1 VVVAESQF
9 DLIVIGAGPGGYV
22 AAIRA
27 AQLGMKT
34 AIIDK
39 QYLGGT
45 CLNVGCIPSK
55 ALLDS
60 THKLHEAQHQLA
72 AHGINTGGV
81 SVDLAKMLTRKDA
94 VVKKMVGGV
103 SFLMKKNKIEYF
115 PGAARVTG
123 PGMLEVKGAEGT
135 KSLTAKRLL
144 IATGSEPVRIPS
156 LPFDG
161 KKIIS
166 STEGLTIPVAPKR
179 MIVVGAGAIGLE
191 LGSVWNRLGT
201 EVVVLEFMD
210 RILPGMDREMTTLFQ
225 RTLEKQGLKFFLN
238 TKAEG
243 AKIVGDKV
251 QVTRVTGEEKVVEE
265 CDIVLVAVG
274 RKPHTTGLGL
284 EQVGV
289 QIDQRGFV
297 RVNPHTYETTVPGI
311 YAIGDVIGGLMLAHK
326 AEEEGVACVE
336 LLAGKAGHVNYRA
349 CPNVVYTSPELAQ
362 VGLTED
368 DARKERGE
376 INVGKFQFMANGR
389 AVAMGE
395 GEGLI
400 KIIGDAKTDRLL
412 GVHILGPHASD
423 LIAEAVVAMEFAS
436 SVEDLARSFHA
447 HPTLPEAMKEAAL
460 AVEKRA
466 IHM

>member
-1 VVVAESQF
+1 MAETQF

-60 THKLHEAQHQLA
+60 THKLHDTEHKLA
-72 AHGINTGGV
+72 EHGITTGDV
-81 SVDLAKMLTRKDA
+81 KVDLAKMLSRKDA

-103 SFLMKKNKIEYF
+103 TFLMKKNKIEYF
-115 PGAARVTG
+115 PGAARIAA
-123 PGMLEVKGAEGT
+123 PGKIEVKSAQGT
-135 KSLTAKRLL
+135 ATIAAKNLL
-144 IATGSEPVRIPS
+144 IATGSEPASLPS

-161 KKIIS
+161 KRIIS
-166 STEGLTIPVAPKR
+166 STEALTLPQIPKR
-179 MIVVGAGAIGLE
+179 MLVIGAGAIGLE
-191 LGSVWNRLGT
+191 LGSVWNRLGS

-210 RILPGMDREMTTLFQ
+210 RILPGMDREMTTLTQ
-225 RTLEKQGLKFFLN
+225 RILEKQGLQFHLN
-238 TKAEG
+238 TKADS
-243 AKIVGDKV
+243 AKVTGNKV
-251 QVTRVTGEEKVVEE
+251 QVSRSSGNEKGSEEA
-265 CDIVLVAVG
+265 DIVLVAVG
-274 RKPHTTGLGL
+274 RRPFTADLGL
-284 EQVGV
+284 AQAGV
-289 QIDQRGFV
+289 EMDARGFI
-297 RVNPHTYETTVPGI
+297 RVNPHTYATTAQGI

-349 CPNVVYTSPELAQ
+349 CPNVVYTHPELAQ
-362 VGLTED
+362 VGMTEE
-368 DARKERGE
+368 DAKKERGE
-376 INVGKFQFMANGR
+376 VKIGKFNFMANGR

-395 GEGLI
+395 TDGLI

-412 GVHILGPHASD
+412 GVHVLGPYASD
-423 LIAEAVVAMEFAS
+423 LIAEAVVAIEFAS
-436 SVEDLARSFHA
+436 SCEDLARSFHG
-447 HPTLPEAMKEAAL
+447 HPTLPEVMKEAAL
-460 AVEKRA
+460 AVDKRA
-466 IHM
+466 IHA

>member
-1 VVVAESQF
+1 MPETQF

-34 AIIDK
+34 AIVDK
-39 QYLGGT
+39 EFLGGT
-45 CLNVGCIPSK
+45 CLNIGCIPSK

-60 THKLHEAQHQLA
+60 THRLSEARHQLA
-72 AHGINTGGV
+72 DHGINTGEIK
-81 SVDLAKMLTRKDA
+81 VDLAKMLSRKDA
-94 VVKKMVGGV
+94 VVKKMVNGV
-103 SFLMKKNKIEYF
+103 TFLMKKNKIEYF
-115 PGAARVTG
+115 PGAARVTAAG
-123 PGMLEVKGAEGT
+123 SIEVKGADGT
-135 KSLTAKRLL
+135 KTLTANKLL
-144 IATGSEPVRIPS
+144 IATGSAPVQIPS

-166 STEGLTIPVAPKR
+166 STEALTLPVAPKR
-179 MIVVGAGAIGLE
+179 MIVIGAGAIGLE
-191 LGSVWNRLGT
+191 MGSVWNRLGT

-210 RILPGMDREMTTLFQ
+210 RILPGMDKEMTTQFQ
-225 RTLEKQGLKFFLN
+225 RTLEKQGFKFHLN
-238 TKAEG
+238 TKADN
-243 AKIVGDKV
+243 AKVVGDKV
-251 QVTRVTGEEKVVEE
+251 QVTRVTGDQTAVEE

-274 RKPHTTGLGL
+274 RKPFTASLGL
-284 EQVGV
+284 EQIGV
-289 QIDQRGFV
+289 EIDKRGFV

-362 VGLTED
+362 VGLTEE
-368 DARKERGE
+368 DARKERGD
-376 INVGKFQFMANGR
+376 IRIGKFQFLANGR

-460 AVEKRA
+460 AVDKRA

>member
-1 VVVAESQF
+1 MVETQF

-60 THKLHEAQHQLA
+60 THRLHDVRHKLAE
-72 AHGINTGGV
+72 HGISTGEV
-81 SVDLAKMLTRKDA
+81 KVDLAKLLSRKDA
-94 VVKKMVGGV
+94 VVKRMTTGV
-103 SFLMKKNKIEYF
+103 AFLMKKNKIEYF
-115 PGAARVTG
+115 PGAAQITG
-123 PGMLEVKGAEGT
+123 RGTVEVKGAEA
-135 KSLTAKRLL
+135 AKTLAAKNIL
-144 IATGSEPVRIPS
+144 IATGSEPAGVAS

-166 STEGLTIPVAPKR
+166 SNEAIAIPQVPKR
-179 MIVVGAGAIGLE
+179 MVVVGAGAIGLE
-191 LGSVWNRLGT
+191 LGSVWNRLGS

-210 RILPGMDREMTTLFQ
+210 RILPGMDREMTTQFQ
-225 RTLEKQGLKFFLN
+225 RMLEKQGLKFHLG
-238 TKAEG
+238 TKADA

-251 QVTRVTGEEKVVEE
+251 QVTRVSVNGEEQAVEE

-274 RKPHTTGLGL
+274 RKPFTANLGL
-284 EQVGV
+284 EQAGV
-289 QIDQRGFV
+289 EMDKRGFV
-297 RVNPHTYETTVPGI
+297 RVNPHTYETTVTGI

-326 AEEEGVACVE
+326 AEEEGIACVE
-336 LLAGKAGHVNYRA
+336 SLAGKAGHVNYRA
-349 CPNVVYTSPELAQ
+349 CPNVVYTHPELAQ
-362 VGLTED
+362 VGLTEE
-368 DARKERGE
+368 DAKKERGE
-376 INVGKFQFMANGR
+376 IRVGKFPFLANGR

-395 GEGLI
+395 MEGMI

-436 SVEDLARSFHA
+436 SVEDLARCFHA

-460 AVEKRA
+460 GVEKRA

>member
-1 VVVAESQF
+1 MPETQF

-34 AIIDK
+34 AIVDK
-39 QYLGGT
+39 EFLGGT
-45 CLNVGCIPSK
+45 CLNIGCIPSK

-60 THKLHEAQHQLA
+60 THRLSEAQHQLA
-72 AHGINTGGV
+72 DHGINTGEIK
-81 SVDLAKMLTRKDA
+81 VDLAKMLSRKDA
-94 VVKKMVGGV
+94 VVKKMVNGV
-103 SFLMKKNKIEYF
+103 NFLMKKNKIEYF
-115 PGAARVTG
+115 PGAARITG
-123 PGMLEVKGAEGT
+123 AGMLEVKSAEGT
-135 KSLTAKRLL
+135 KTLTAGKLL
-144 IATGSEPVRIPS
+144 IATGSAPIQIPS
-156 LPFDG
+156 FSFDG
-161 KKIIS
+161 KRIIS
-166 STEGLTIPVAPKR
+166 STEALTLPQAPKR
-179 MIVVGAGAIGLE
+179 MIVIGAGAIGLE
-191 LGSVWNRLGT
+191 MGSVWNRLGT
-201 EVVVLEFMD
+201 EVIVLEFLD
-210 RILPGMDREMTTLFQ
+210 RILPGMDREMTTQFQ
-225 RTLEKQGLKFFLN
+225 RMLEKQGIKFYLS
-238 TKAEG
+238 TKAEA
-243 AKIVGDKV
+243 AKVVGDKV
-251 QVTRVTGEEKVVEE
+251 QVTRVTGDQSVVEE

-274 RKPHTTGLGL
+274 RKPFTASLGL

-289 QIDQRGFV
+289 EIDKRGFV

-311 YAIGDVIGGLMLAHK
+311 HAIGDVIGGLMLAHK

-336 LLAGKAGHVNYRA
+336 MLAGKAGHVNYRA

-362 VGLTED
+362 VGLTEE

-376 INVGKFQFMANGR
+376 IRVGKFQFLANGR

>member
-1 VVVAESQF
+1 MAETQF

-60 THKLHEAQHQLA
+60 THKLHDVQHKLA
-72 AHGINTGGV
+72 EHGISTGEV
-81 SVDLAKMLTRKDA
+81 KVDLAKMLTRKDA
-94 VVKKMVGGV
+94 VVKKMTSGV
-103 SFLMKKNKIEYF
+103 AFLMKKNKIEYF
-115 PGAARVTG
+115 PGAARITG
-123 PGMLEVKGAEGT
+123 RGTVEVKGAEAD
-135 KSLTAKRLL
+135 KMLTAKHLL
-144 IATGSEPVRIPS
+144 IATGSEPVRIPA

-166 STEGLTIPVAPKR
+166 STEALTIPVAPKR
-179 MIVVGAGAIGLE
+179 MVVVGAGAIGLE

-201 EVVVLEFMD
+201 EVIVLEFMD
-210 RILPGMDREMTTLFQ
+210 RILPGMDREMTTQFQ
-225 RTLEKQGLKFFLN
+225 RILEKQGLKFFLN
-238 TKAEG
+238 TKADG

-251 QVTRVTGEEKVVEE
+251 QVTRVTGDEKGVEE
-265 CDIVLVAVG
+265 CDVVLVAVG
-274 RKPHTTGLGL
+274 RKPFTGNLGL

-289 QIDQRGFV
+289 EMDPRGFV

-349 CPNVVYTSPELAQ
+349 CPNVVYTNPELAQ
-362 VGLTED
+362 VGLTEE
-368 DARKERGE
+368 DAKKERGE
-376 INVGKFQFMANGR
+376 IKVGKFQFLANGR

-412 GVHILGPHASD
+412 GVHILGAHASD

-460 AVEKRA
+460 SVEKRA

>member
-1 VVVAESQF
+1 VAESQF

-81 SVDLAKMLTRKDA
+81 SVDLAKMLTRKDG
-94 VVKKMVGGV
+94 VVKKMVSGV
-103 SFLMKKNKIEYF
+103 TFLMKKNKIEYF

-123 PGMLEVKGAEGT
+123 PGSVEVKGAEGT
-135 KSLTAKRLL
+135 RSLTAKKLL

-166 STEGLTIPVAPKR
+166 STEGLTIPVAPRR

-225 RTLEKQGLKFFLN
+225 RTLEKQGLKFFLS

-251 QVTRVTGEEKVVEE
+251 QVTRVTGDQRVVEE

-274 RKPHTTGLGL
+274 RKPHTAGLGL

-289 QIDQRGFV
+289 EIDQRGFV

-336 LLAGKAGHVNYRA
+336 LLSGKAGHVNYRA
-349 CPNVVYTSPELAQ
+349 CPNVVYTAPELAQ

-376 INVGKFQFMANGR
+376 INIGKFQFMANGR

>member
-1 VVVAESQF
+1 MPETNF

-34 AIIDK
+34 AIVDK
-39 QYLGGT
+39 EFLGGT
-45 CLNVGCIPSK
+45 CLNIGCIPSK

-60 THKLHEAQHQLA
+60 THRLSEARHQLA
-72 AHGINTGGV
+72 DHGINTGEIK
-81 SVDLAKMLTRKDA
+81 VDLAKMLSRKDA
-94 VVKKMVGGV
+94 VVKKMVNGV
-103 SFLMKKNKIEYF
+103 TFLMKKNKIEYF
-115 PGAARVTG
+115 PGAARITAAG
-123 PGMLEVKGAEGT
+123 SIEVKGADGT
-135 KSLTAKRLL
+135 KTLTAKKLL
-144 IATGSEPVRIPS
+144 IATGSAPVQIPS

-166 STEGLTIPVAPKR
+166 STEALTLPIAPKR
-179 MIVVGAGAIGLE
+179 MIVIGAGAIGLE
-191 LGSVWNRLGT
+191 MGSVWNRLGT

-210 RILPGMDREMTTLFQ
+210 RILPGMDKEMTTQFQ
-225 RTLEKQGLKFFLN
+225 RTLEKQGFKFHLN
-238 TKAEG
+238 TKADN
-243 AKIVGDKV
+243 AKVVGDKV
-251 QVTRVTGEEKVVEE
+251 QVTRVTGDQTAVEE

-274 RKPHTTGLGL
+274 RKPFTASLGL
-284 EQVGV
+284 EQIGV
-289 QIDQRGFV
+289 EIDKRGFV

-362 VGLTED
+362 VGLTEE
-368 DARKERGE
+368 DARKERGDVK
-376 INVGKFQFMANGR
+376 VGKFQFLANGR

-395 GEGLI
+395 GEGLV

-460 AVEKRA
+460 AVDKRA